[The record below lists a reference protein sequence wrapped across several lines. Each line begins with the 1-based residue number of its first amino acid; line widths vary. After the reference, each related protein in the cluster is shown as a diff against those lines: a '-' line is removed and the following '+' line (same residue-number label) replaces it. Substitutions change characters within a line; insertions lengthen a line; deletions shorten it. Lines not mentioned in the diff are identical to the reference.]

1 MLLLF
6 SLTIKLS
13 EKSCVILADKCYLMS
28 YTGGQRLLRKGRRAN
43 TQARETGMQICLF
56 KTVFTARA
64 VSFFICFCLAL

>member
-1 MLLLF
+1 
-6 SLTIKLS
+6 
-13 EKSCVILADKCYLMS
+13 MS